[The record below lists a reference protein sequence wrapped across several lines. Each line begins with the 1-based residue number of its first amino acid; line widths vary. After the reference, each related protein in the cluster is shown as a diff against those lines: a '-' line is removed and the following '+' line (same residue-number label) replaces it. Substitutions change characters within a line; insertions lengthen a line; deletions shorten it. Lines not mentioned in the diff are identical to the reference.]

1 MKWVLRIFALLDLI
15 GFVYSFNFAL
25 IQINSLLSNQPQ
37 TGGQFFTK
45 IIFVLLWFSLM
56 ASAISLIIPKKIG
69 IIIYYFQLLPRLL
82 FLVLSFGFISYL
94 SYVFKW
100 QDAEKFLMPII
111 IFAEMLRTYYSY
123 LISQKLFRK

>member
-1 MKWVLRIFALLDLI
+1 MKWVLRFFALLDLV

-25 IQINSLLSNQPQ
+25 IQLNALVSAQPQ

-45 IIFVLLWFSLM
+45 IIFIMLWL
-56 ASAISLIIPKKIG
+56 SLIISAILLVIPKKAG
-69 IIIYYFQLLPRLL
+69 IIVYYFQLLPRLL
-82 FLVLSFGFISYL
+82 FLILSFGFISYL
-94 SYVFKW
+94 SYFFKW

-123 LISQKLFRK
+123 RIQKEIF

>member
-15 GFVYSFNFAL
+15 GFIYSFEFAL
-25 IQINSLLSNQPQ
+25 IQLNSLLSDQPQ

-45 IIFVLLWFSLM
+45 IIFVLLWLSLI
-56 ASAISLIIPKKIG
+56 ASAILLSIPKKAG
-69 IIIYYFQLLPRLL
+69 IIIYYIQLLPRLL
-82 FLVLSFGFISYL
+82 FLILTFGFISYL
-94 SYVFKW
+94 SYFFKW

-123 LISQKLFRK
+123 LISQKLFNK